1 MSIDKTCFANNCR
14 VFNSLMLA
22 IIFSPSL
29 TLADL
34 QPLSDQQLASSHGQF
49 QNQFVRQ
56 RSTESDIP
64 QQASDLG
71 LSRNALNLTQGIEID
86 LAIQASLDM
95 TYEDPDGY
103 IDSQG
108 NAGEAGVIG
117 LSGIHIGNKQ
127 EAISANDV
135 RSDQVFTPNELAI
148 VENIFIDTDPV
159 KGMFI
164 TIEEMGDSKGNGI
177 DIVIN
182 DLYLGN
188 PNLSAGGLLI
198 ENLSNFMQN
207 HNVEQI
213 NQLFGQQLTSL
224 DDGRF
229 SQSGNWIDFNAIV
242 LSEASSES
250 STLLP
255 PELNNDEL
263 GIPGLSANT
272 TISASFVL
280 HIDKLAWVD
289 SDENGI
295 NREFGLAGLTI
306 YQGVDTNNDGM
317 DDTIGPAI
325 LNEMKIE
332 TVEHTSFDGRNVQAL
347 YIDNLD
353 FKADIAIA
361 SIYVGN
367 PTTGSL
373 GALQIQ
379 GLDTAGTRVWI
390 YDH

>member
-1 MSIDKTCFANNCR
+1 MSLDKTGFANNRR
-14 VFNSLMLA
+14 VFNSLILA
-22 IIFSPSL
+22 VIFSPCFA
-29 TLADL
+29 LADL
-34 QPLSDQQLASSHGQF
+34 QPLSDQQLANSHGQF
-49 QNQFVRQ
+49 QNQFVRP

-103 IDSQG
+103 IDIQG

-135 RSDQVFTPNELAI
+135 RSDQVFPPNELAI

-164 TIEEMGDSKGNGI
+164 TIEEMGDSQGNGI

-188 PNLSAGGLLI
+188 PNLSTGGLLI

-207 HNVEQI
+207 DNVEQI

-229 SQSGNWIDFNAIV
+229 SQDGNWIDFNAIV
-242 LSEASSES
+242 LSEAGN
-250 STLLP
+250 
-255 PELNNDEL
+255 ELEL
-263 GIPGLSANT
+263 GLPGLTANT
-272 TISASFVL
+272 TISASFAL
-280 HIDKLAWVD
+280 HIDKLAWID